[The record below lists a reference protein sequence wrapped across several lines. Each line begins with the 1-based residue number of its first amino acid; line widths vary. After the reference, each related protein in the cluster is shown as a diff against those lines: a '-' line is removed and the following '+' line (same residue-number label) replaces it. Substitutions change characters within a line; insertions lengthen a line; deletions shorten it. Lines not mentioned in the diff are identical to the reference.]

1 MAPISVS
8 VQHHD
13 PPVGVVTLIGEHD
26 GFTAPRLGNE
36 LAVLID
42 GAFGVV
48 VDLRDATFID
58 SENLSVL
65 LAARLQA
72 EEADVGF
79 GLVLREDDYTQ
90 VDRLLELTGLGSAFA
105 LFATID
111 EASAAVRAGYAGSSG
126 RASTR

>member
-26 GFTAPRLGNE
+26 GFTAPRLENE

-42 GAFGVV
+42 GAVGVV

-72 EEADVGF
+72 EEADLGF
-79 GLVLREDDYTQ
+79 GLVLREDGYTQ

-105 LFATID
+105 VFATTE
-111 EASAAVRAGYAGSSG
+111 EASAAVRGGHAGASG
-126 RASTR
+126 RARTR